1 MDKKTTGWV
10 SYVTFIGWLVAYF
23 GGDKEGAK
31 FHLNQSLIIWLGYL
45 CVWAASLIL
54 GFIPILGWMITAAA
68 SIFLLVML
76 ILGLISAI
84 NEEEKELPLIG
95 QIKILK

>member
-10 SYVTFIGWLVAYF
+10 AYITFIGWIVAYCA
-23 GGDKEGAK
+23 GDKEGAK
-31 FHLNQSLIIWLGYL
+31 FHLNQALVIWLGYL
-45 CVWAASLIL
+45 CVFAATFILI
-54 GFIPILGWMITAAA
+54 FIPILGILTIMSAY
-68 SIFLLVML
+68 IFLLVMF

-84 NEEEKELPLIG
+84 TEEEKELPLIG